1 MQGHWSDLL
10 FNLSMS
16 LIGGLVKALL
26 SKSKKKKNL
35 GRFITSAVVGGFAGL
50 LTYMVCNH
58 FGLSWQM
65 TSFATGVAGYMGES
79 ILDLFSEILPKF
91 LEGKFKIVID
101 SSEDNEEKEKK
112 DK

>member
-26 SKSKKKKNL
+26 TKSKKRKQLSKY
-35 GRFITSAVVGGFAGL
+35 ISSAIVGGFAGL
-50 LTYMVCNH
+50 LTYMICNH

-79 ILDLFSEILPKF
+79 ILDLFSTFLPK
-91 LEGKFKIVID
+91 LLKGKFKIEIQA
-101 SSEDNEEKEKK
+101 EDEESKE
-112 DK
+112 DDE